1 MICTIFGVIEFW
13 IEHSWFGLNESLL
26 SFTLDIR
33 TNPLYSGLDLW
44 FLLLVSYFVSLLKS
58 N

>member
-13 IEHSWFGLNESLL
+13 IEHSWFGLYESLL

-33 TNPLYSGLDLW
+33 TNPLYSGLDL
-44 FLLLVSYFVSLLKS
+44 
-58 N
+58 